1 MTTYQPLKNVFVNKK
16 QRVEANTECANDAVE
31 TDTLHIRPAER
42 SDMRHVK
49 RFINSTAEWYR
60 EFVDPSDMS
69 EHAVDE
75 QWAKENFE
83 LRDFYIGQVAGE
95 PVGTV
100 SLQYFEDY
108 AYLGYVYLDKSQV
121 GKGFGHRL
129 LNHAKAVATAQGMRG
144 MALIAHPAA
153 TWARKAYLK
162 YGFKISERQKERILA
177 WQNGALKPHYEQ
189 GFELYTY
196 DLRTQ

>member
-1 MTTYQPLKNVFVNKK
+1 MTTYRPLKDLNFKREK
-16 QRVEANTECANDAVE
+16 LMRSGYASANDR
-31 TDTLHIRPAER
+31 TIIDDLLICPAKR
-42 SDMRHVK
+42 SDMHHVK

-60 EFVDPSDMS
+60 EFVDPSDMT

-75 QWAKENFE
+75 QWAEENYE
-83 LRDFYIGQVAGE
+83 LRDFYIGHVAGE

-100 SLQYFEDY
+100 SLQYFNDY

-129 LNHAKAVATAQGMRG
+129 LNHARDMARQQGMRG

-162 YGFKISERQKERILA
+162 YGFKISERKKERILA
-177 WQNGALKPHYEQ
+177 WQNGALRPHYEQ

-196 DLRTQ
+196 DLRA